1 MGKAKSRA
9 GSGSRSPSQRQ
20 LRVGELLRHALA
32 EILSRGEHHIPGLE
46 GYSITVTQVQM
57 SPDLRNATAYI
68 MPLGGAEKEELLAL
82 LESGKGRI
90 RGSLARK
97 VMLRH
102 APNLKFV
109 LDATFDHVDHIGRLL
124 RDPRVATDLNEA
136 DPVDPSGEGA
146 DIGP

>member
-9 GSGSRSPSQRQ
+9 RAGSRSPSQRQ

-32 EILSRGEHHIPGLE
+32 EILSRGEHHIPDLE

-68 MPLGGAEKEELLAL
+68 MPLGGAEKEQLLAL
-82 LESGKGRI
+82 LESGKGQI

-97 VMLRH
+97 VKLRH

-109 LDATFDHVDHIGRLL
+109 LDATFDNVDHIGRLL
-124 RDPRVATDLNEA
+124 RDPRVATDLNES
-136 DPVDPSGEGA
+136 DPADPSGEGA